1 MSEKKYA
8 WTAVDCDAMRR
19 LEVKAMDWKNEPGIA
34 QKLVTLT
41 QGAGSM
47 NFQFSMTPAQA
58 REMAMA
64 LIAAAEALA

>member
-8 WTAVDCDAMRR
+8 WTAIDCSGMHRM
-19 LEVKAMDWKNEPGIA
+19 EVQGMDWTNDPGIG
-34 QKLVTLT
+34 QKNVTLV
-41 QGAGSM
+41 QRGGSM
-47 NFQFSMTPAQA
+47 SFQFFMTPAQA